1 MRTLLAIITTIIALS
16 SCTSKSA
23 KISRSSQLFA
33 VMVDDSRTV
42 IDMRLPTVYAVGD
55 TISLLY
61 IPSRFEY
68 TVEQQHTANSTKGII
83 IR

>member
-1 MRTLLAIITTIIALS
+1 MRTLLIIITTIFALS

-23 KISRSSQLFA
+23 QNSRSSQLFA

-42 IDMRLPTVYAVGD
+42 IDMKLPAVYAVGD
-55 TISLLY
+55 TISLVY
-61 IPSRFEY
+61 IPTLFEY
-68 TVEQQHTANSTKGII
+68 RVEQQHTANNTKGII